1 MEGGV
6 AESNVI
12 RPINKN
18 VVHRICA
25 GQVILDLTSAVKELV
40 ENSLDA
46 GATSIEIALKEYG
59 LESFQVIDNGFGVS
73 PQNFKVLALK
83 HHTSKLLDFPDLQS
97 LTTFGFRGEALSSLC
112 ALGDLTVETRTINEV
127 VATHLTYDRT
137 GLLTAERKTA
147 RQVGTTVTV
156 KKLFSNLPVR
166 SKEFRRNIRKEY
178 GKLISLLNAYALIA
192 KGVRLVCTN
201 TTGKNVRSVVL
212 KTQGTGSLK
221 ENIITVFGTS
231 TFSCLEPVTLSI
243 SDGCMVEGFIS
254 KSGYGSGRNIG
265 DRQFFF
271 VNGRP
276 VDMPKV
282 GKLVNELYRGAN
294 SRQYPVAIM
303 NFSVPTR
310 AYDVNVT
317 PDKRKIFFSDENS
330 ILQSLREALEKIYS
344 SNQASYSVNKIDE
357 LSDDKLASNIYSR
370 HEGSQL
376 PSEHLLPDNV
386 LVNEERDDRRCA
398 DGGTTPTTAQEK
410 IRDSFGEEMIQ
421 KSGACSVIHGFA
433 LRVHDNQKNNS
444 PVSSDEQIMDLV
456 SDKTGKHAPLQSR
469 SAQKGSINSFNSLGH
484 SSSIQMS
491 LNKFVTVNKRK
502 HESVETAISEIPLL
516 RSGPPVDILRD
527 YSSPKRSA
535 PTRSPDNTIEVDVPN
550 KMKSIEPQQSKS
562 TIDHVFGEADTSI
575 LFPCGNGDT
584 EKIKTSEQKSK
595 DRVLD
600 SDSVVTASIGKD
612 FQLGAHDLPDVPIP
626 VQSSGASTGSPVV
639 SSGSKVGF
647 SLQFSFKD
655 LISRRK
661 QRLSRLQSSS
671 RTSGRINLKGGF
683 AAASLELSQGVNE
696 EGKARALAAATSEL
710 ERLFK
715 KEDFKQM
722 KVIGQF
728 NLGFIIGKLDQD
740 LFIVDQHAADE
751 KYNYERLSQ
760 TTVLNQQPLL
770 RPLKLEVSPEEEIVI
785 SMHMDTFRK
794 NGFLLEEDMHA
805 PSGQRFILKAVP
817 FSKNITFG
825 IADVKELISI
835 LSDSHGECSMIGSYR
850 SDTADSVCPPK
861 VRAMLASRACR
872 SSIMIGDSLGRNEMQ
887 KILEHLAVL
896 KSPWNCPHGR
906 PTMRHLVDLRTV
918 HRSTDEEEEAIKS
931 RTGLR
936 TASSPLF
943 LSLTR
948 WKPYSTAGEMLPL
961 SLLKTAQGH
970 PMLVELKNG
979 ETYNGHLV
987 NCDTWMNIHLREVI
1001 CTSKDGDRFWRM
1013 PECYIRG
1020 NTIKYLRV
1028 PDEVIDKVQ
1037 EETKSR
1043 SDRKPPGVGRGR
1055 GRGREDGS
1063 KAKGVGRGMEEGGAR
1078 GGGRGRGGSG
1088 GRASGNRGGGR
1099 GR

>member
-6 AESNVI
+6 AEPNVI
-12 RPINKN
+12 RPINRN

-25 GQVILDLTSAVKELV
+25 GQVILDLSSAVKELV

-59 LESFQVIDNGFGVS
+59 LESFQVIDNGSGIS
-73 PQNFKVLALK
+73 PQNFKSAGMLC
-83 HHTSKLLDFPDLQS
+83 LQYIQIES
-97 LTTFGFRGEALSSLC
+97 PGSGAEASHIQ
-112 ALGDLTVETRTINEV
+112 ALGFSRPSVTNDFWFSRGGLEFTVCGELTVETRTINEV

-156 KKLFSNLPVR
+156 KKLFSNLP
-166 SKEFRRNIRKEY
+166 
-178 GKLISLLNAYALIA
+178 AYALIA

-212 KTQGTGSLK
+212 KTQGSGSLQ

-294 SRQYPVAIM
+294 SRQYPIAIM
-303 NFSVPTR
+303 SFSVPTR

-317 PDKRKIFFSDENS
+317 PDKRKIFFSDESS

-344 SNQASYSVNKIDE
+344 SNQASYSVNRIDE
-357 LSDDKLASNIYSR
+357 LSDDKLAFNICPRRERS
-370 HEGSQL
+370 HS
-376 PSEHLLPDNV
+376 PSKHLLPDNV
-386 LVNEERDDRRCA
+386 LLHEEGDDGLCA

-410 IRDSFGEEMIQ
+410 IRDSFGEELMQ
-421 KSGACSVIHGFA
+421 KSGACSVIDGFA
-433 LRVHDNQKNNS
+433 LIVHDNQKDNS
-444 PVSSDEQIMDLV
+444 SVSSDEQIMDLA
-456 SDKTGKHAPLQSR
+456 SDKTGKPAPLQSK
-469 SAQKGSINSFNSLGH
+469 SAQKSVNSLGH

-516 RSGPPVDILRD
+516 RSGPPMDRLRD

-535 PTRSPDNTIEVDVPN
+535 PTRSPDNSIEVDDPN
-550 KMKSIEPQQSKS
+550 KMKSIEPQQAKS
-562 TIDHVFGEADTSI
+562 TINHGFGEADTSI
-575 LFPCGNGDT
+575 LFPCGNGAT
-584 EKIKTSEQKSK
+584 EKIKTPEQKAK

-600 SDSVVTASIGKD
+600 SDSLLSASTGMD
-612 FQLGAHDLPDVPIP
+612 FQLGAHVLSDAPIP
-626 VQSSGASTGSPVV
+626 LQSPGASTDTPAV

-647 SLQFSFKD
+647 SLQFSVQD
-655 LISRRK
+655 LISRRN
-661 QRLSRLQSSS
+661 QS
-671 RTSGRINLKGGF
+671 GF

-751 KYNYERLSQ
+751 KYNYERLSR

-825 IADVKELISI
+825 IGDVKELISI
-835 LSDSHGECSMIGSYR
+835 LSDSHGECSMMGSYR

-918 HRSTDEEEEAIKS
+918 HRRTDEDVD
-931 RTGLR
+931 L
-936 TASSPLF
+936 
-943 LSLTR
+943 
-948 WKPYSTAGEMLPL
+948 
-961 SLLKTAQGH
+961 
-970 PMLVELKNG
+970 
-979 ETYNGHLV
+979 
-987 NCDTWMNIHLREVI
+987 
-1001 CTSKDGDRFWRM
+1001 
-1013 PECYIRG
+1013 
-1020 NTIKYLRV
+1020 
-1028 PDEVIDKVQ
+1028 
-1037 EETKSR
+1037 
-1043 SDRKPPGVGRGR
+1043 
-1055 GRGREDGS
+1055 
-1063 KAKGVGRGMEEGGAR
+1063 
-1078 GGGRGRGGSG
+1078 
-1088 GRASGNRGGGR
+1088 
-1099 GR
+1099 

>member
-25 GQVILDLTSAVKELV
+25 GQVILDLSSAVKELV

-59 LESFQVIDNGFGVS
+59 LESFQVIDNGSGIS

-112 ALGDLTVETRTINEV
+112 ALGELTVETRTINEV

-137 GLLTAERKTA
+137 GLLTTERKTA
-147 RQVGTTVTV
+147 RQIGTTVTV

-212 KTQGTGSLK
+212 KTQGSGSLQ

-243 SDGCMVEGFIS
+243 SDGCVVEGFIS

-276 VDMPKV
+276 VDMPKI

-294 SRQYPVAIM
+294 SRQYPIAIM
-303 NFSVPTR
+303 SFSVPTR

-317 PDKRKIFFSDENS
+317 PDKRKIFFSDESS

-344 SNQASYSVNKIDE
+344 SNQASYSVNRIDE
-357 LSDDKLASNIYSR
+357 LSDDKFASNIYPR
-370 HEGSQL
+370 HERSQ
-376 PSEHLLPDNV
+376 STAKHLLPDNV
-386 LVNEERDDRRCA
+386 LLHEEGDDGLCA

-410 IRDSFGEEMIQ
+410 RRDSFGEELMQ
-421 KSGACSVIHGFA
+421 KSGACSVIDGLHSEF
-433 LRVHDNQKNNS
+433 
-444 PVSSDEQIMDLV
+444 
-456 SDKTGKHAPLQSR
+456 KTIRRTIL
-469 SAQKGSINSFNSLGH
+469 L
-484 SSSIQMS
+484 IQMS

-502 HESVETAISEIPLL
+502 HESVETAISEIPHL
-516 RSGPPVDILRD
+516 RSGPPMDRLRD

-535 PTRSPDNTIEVDVPN
+535 PTRSPDNSIEIDDPN
-550 KMKSIEPQQSKS
+550 KMKSIEPQQAKS
-562 TIDHVFGEADTSI
+562 TVNHVFGEACTSV
-575 LFPCGNGDT
+575 LFPCGNGAT
-584 EKIKTSEQKSK
+584 EKIKTPEQKAK
-595 DRVLD
+595 DRVPD
-600 SDSVVTASIGKD
+600 SDSVLSASIGMD
-612 FQLGAHDLPDVPIP
+612 FQLGAHVLSDAPIP
-626 VQSSGASTGSPVV
+626 LQSSGASTDSPVV

-647 SLQFSFKD
+647 SLQFSFED

-661 QRLSRLQSSS
+661 QRLSRLQSCSH
-671 RTSGRINLKGGF
+671 TSGRINLKGGF

-825 IADVKELISI
+825 IGDVKELISI
-835 LSDSHGECSMIGSYR
+835 LSDSHGECSMMGSYR

-887 KILEHLAVL
+887 KILEHLAAL

-918 HRSTDEEEEAIKS
+918 HRTDEEDVD
-931 RTGLR
+931 L
-936 TASSPLF
+936 
-943 LSLTR
+943 
-948 WKPYSTAGEMLPL
+948 
-961 SLLKTAQGH
+961 
-970 PMLVELKNG
+970 
-979 ETYNGHLV
+979 
-987 NCDTWMNIHLREVI
+987 
-1001 CTSKDGDRFWRM
+1001 
-1013 PECYIRG
+1013 
-1020 NTIKYLRV
+1020 
-1028 PDEVIDKVQ
+1028 
-1037 EETKSR
+1037 
-1043 SDRKPPGVGRGR
+1043 
-1055 GRGREDGS
+1055 
-1063 KAKGVGRGMEEGGAR
+1063 
-1078 GGGRGRGGSG
+1078 
-1088 GRASGNRGGGR
+1088 
-1099 GR
+1099 